1 MSRKSFFEQQSA
13 ARRSTRTLVG
23 MFLLAVVAVLVAVNL
38 VVLVGLGVVDASPEG
53 RAVSD
58 LGGPIFFTSLIVL
71 AIIGGLVLLVWSAE
85 RFVDGAAASSRRLG
99 VSPLLIGMLVLG
111 FGTSAP
117 ELMVSALAAGQGNP
131 GLALGNAYGSNIA
144 NIGLI
149 LGLVALISPL
159 SVHSGVIRRE
169 LPLLGGMTL
178 LSALLMWGGMIGRM
192 EGSLLLV
199 LLAAFILLS
208 ILQARRAAPD
218 ALAVET
224 EESLAVHPM
233 SLRAGLVWTLVGLLL
248 LIVSSRILVWGA
260 VAIAQGFGVSDLII
274 GLTVVAVG
282 TSLPELASSVS
293 ALRRGEHDLVLGNVV
308 GSNLFNT
315 LGVVGLAAV
324 IRPIEVGS
332 EVLLRDWSL
341 MAVMTALMVV
351 FAMGWRGRPGRIN
364 RLEGAVLLSLF
375 LGYMLFMIRLVVL
388 SGGA

>member
-1 MSRKSFFEQQSA
+1 M
-13 ARRSTRTLVG
+13 
-23 MFLLAVVAVLVAVNL
+23 LL
-38 VVLVGLGVVDASPEG
+38 P
-53 RAVSD
+53 
-58 LGGPIFFTSLIVL
+58 VL